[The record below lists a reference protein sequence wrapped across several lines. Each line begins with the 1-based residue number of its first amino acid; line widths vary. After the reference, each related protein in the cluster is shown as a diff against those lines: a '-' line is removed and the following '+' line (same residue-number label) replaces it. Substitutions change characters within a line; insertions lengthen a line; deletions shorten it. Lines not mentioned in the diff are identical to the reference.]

1 MPMTRDSM
9 ILRREPAVRLPRAST
24 SPGEPKRFRTV
35 WVSDVHLGTRACK
48 AEELLAFL
56 DAHPAERLYL
66 VCDILDGWKLA
77 RGWTWTEA
85 QTRLVQRVL
94 DAVQRGTDVVYVP
107 GNHDEALRR
116 FGRVVLAGVR
126 VKQQVVHELADGRR
140 ALVLHGDQ
148 FDGSVARHRLL
159 AGIGDRLY
167 SLALGLNALL
177 DAGLRAL
184 GLRPWSI
191 SAFLK
196 QRVKRVL
203 NDAAGFEDA
212 VAREAARWGV
222 DAVICGH
229 IHKAE
234 MRRIAGVLYAN
245 DGDWVESCTGVTE
258 SFEGE
263 LRLVA
268 WENGRARVL
277 ALDPPA
283 RPVET
288 GAVPALGLS

>member
-1 MPMTRDSM
+1 
-9 ILRREPAVRLPRAST
+9 
-24 SPGEPKRFRTV
+24 
-35 WVSDVHLGTRACK
+35 
-48 AEELLAFL
+48 
-56 DAHPAERLYL
+56 
-66 VCDILDGWKLA
+66 
-77 RGWTWTEA
+77 
-85 QTRLVQRVL
+85 
-94 DAVQRGTDVVYVP
+94 
-107 GNHDEALRR
+107 
-116 FGRVVLAGVR
+116 
-126 VKQQVVHELADGRR
+126 
-140 ALVLHGDQ
+140 
-148 FDGSVARHRLL
+148 VARHRLL

-167 SLALGLNALL
+167 SLALGLNAVL

-184 GLRPWSI
+184 GLRPRSL

-196 QRVKRVL
+196 QHVKRAL
-203 NDAAGFEDA
+203 NYAAGFEDA

-229 IHKAE
+229 VHKAE

-245 DGDWVESCTGVTE
+245 DGDWVESCTALTE

-268 WENGRARVL
+268 WEDGRARVL

-288 GAVPALGLS
+288 GAVPALGLC